1 MLLSWHKLVHPM
13 SIGSYCDMSCGCM
26 SRASKTIG
34 SGACPERCC
43 HPIAKSL
50 RVMSHQLTINT
61 RVHVLLAML
70 FKSDLGAS
78 CPDAVREPI

>member
-13 SIGSYCDMSCGCM
+13 SIGSYCDMSCDCM
-26 SRASKTIG
+26 SRASKTMG

-50 RVMSHQLTINT
+50 RVMSHQLTHT
-61 RVHVLLAML
+61 CARAAGHALWKRSWSVL
-70 FKSDLGAS
+70 S
-78 CPDAVREPI
+78 